1 MIKQIDKRIYH
12 FTNELHLD
20 RLDESFSDTELKK
33 ENSKPTINPLTGNAA
48 FVMLNLAASNTDDSF
63 ITRAIEAVNHN
74 SSVLGFSRDSV
85 TEGMEFVPDP
95 RVIETSANTSVVHL
109 HQVYRGV
116 PVYQMSRTFRFK
128 ENGTLED
135 IVGDNVSINEEI
147 NLIPE
152 ITVDSA
158 IVAANEYINA
168 NQTSTEVQV
177 DGWGQPLPSVKINT
191 TEYSPKVLTTFPS
204 PAQYTVLD
212 KGVFEEN
219 ITANLTIFPQYPKLR
234 LAWHF
239 AITLLDTK
247 EQYEFIVAADQKQ
260 SSEVLLCKRKG
271 SHMKAEGSVF
281 EFNGGEQRKLFTFP
295 RPITEYP
302 VKPSSALPS
311 IFPVDW
317 VEETN
322 TKGNSTQSLM
332 CDSNVSIVEC
342 MQAVPME
349 GKVDNGKVT
358 FIPSDD
364 SGDEQ
369 KILNAF
375 YFCNYMHDF
384 FYMLG
389 FDEKSGNFQDNNS
402 TGLGLEKDY
411 VKVNVFSGPVYGT
424 ANMRTP
430 ADGRNPIMNLG
441 VVSSTNRHT
450 ALDADVVFHEYTHG
464 VTNRLVG
471 GPLDQNSLGM
481 PQSSGMSEGWS
492 DYFALT
498 IQNFSRTQEKVV
510 TGAWVVNDIRGI
522 REFKYD
528 DDFPDHFGDLG
539 TGRYTEDDE
548 HNIGEIWCATLMYL
562 NRKLVEKLGKDKG
575 YNLAWRIVIDS
586 LKLSRAN
593 PSLIDARDN
602 MLSAIRD
609 LRLINQLSE
618 DDFKTTNQC
627 AWRAFSKFGIGPNA
641 SSNGATLHGI
651 VADFEL
657 PRDI

>member
-12 FTNELHLD
+12 FTNEPHLN
-20 RLDESFSDTELKK
+20 RPDESFSDPELKK
-33 ENSKPTINPLTGNAA
+33 DTSKSTINPLTGNVK
-48 FVMLNLAASNTDDSF
+48 FVMLNLEASNTDESF

-95 RVIETSANTSVVHL
+95 RVIKTSANTSVVHL

-116 PVYQMSRTFRFK
+116 PVYQMSRTCRFK

-135 IVGDNVSINEEI
+135 IVGDNVSLNEEI

-152 ITVDSA
+152 TDVDSA
-158 IVAANEYINA
+158 IVAANEYIIA
-168 NQTSTEVQV
+168 NQTSTEGQV
-177 DGWGQPLPSVKINT
+177 DGWGQPLPNVKINT
-191 TEYSPKVLTTFPS
+191 AGYSPKVLTTFPS

-219 ITANLTIFPQYPKLR
+219 ITAHLTIFPQYPKSR

-239 AITLLDTK
+239 AITLQDTM

-260 SSEVLLCKRKG
+260 SSEVLLCQRK
-271 SHMKAEGSVF
+271 SFHMKAEGSVY
-281 EFNGGEQRKLFTFP
+281 EFNGGEQRRLFPFP

-302 VKPSSALPS
+302 VKPSSALPNT
-311 IFPVDW
+311 FPVDW
-317 VEETN
+317 VEETK
-322 TKGNSTQSLM
+322 TIGNSTQTLM
-332 CDSNVSIVEC
+332 CDSNVSTAEC
-342 MQAVPME
+342 TPAVPME
-349 GKVDNGKVT
+349 GKLDHEKVT

-364 SGDEQ
+364 SGDDQ

-384 FYMLG
+384 FYILG
-389 FDEKSGNFQDNNS
+389 FDEKSGNFQDENF
-402 TGLGLEKDY
+402 TELGLEKDH
-411 VKVNVFSGPVYGT
+411 VKVNVFSGPVFGT

-450 ALDADVVFHEYTHG
+450 ALDADVIFHEYTHG

-471 GPLDQNSLGM
+471 GPLDQNSLDM
-481 PQSSGMSEGWS
+481 AQSSGMGEGWS

-510 TGAWVVNDIRGI
+510 TGAWVVNNNRGI

-562 NRKLVEKLGKDKG
+562 NRRLVEKFGKDKG
-575 YNLAWRIVIDS
+575 YNLTWRTVIDS
-586 LKLSRAN
+586 LKISRAN

-602 MLSAIRD
+602 MLNAIRD

-618 DDFKTTNQC
+618 DDFITANQC
-627 AWRAFSKFGIGPNA
+627 AWKAFCKFGMGPNA
-641 SSNGATLHGI
+641 RSNGATLNGI
-651 VADFEL
+651 AADFEL
-657 PRDI
+657 PQNI